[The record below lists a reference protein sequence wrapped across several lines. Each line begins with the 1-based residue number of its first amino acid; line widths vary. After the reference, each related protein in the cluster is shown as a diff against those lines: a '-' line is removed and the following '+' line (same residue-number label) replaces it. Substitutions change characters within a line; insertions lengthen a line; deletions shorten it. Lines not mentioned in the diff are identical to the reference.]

1 VSFDTD
7 AAVEP
12 NTTAPVVFEL
22 DGISK
27 RYGATQ
33 ALRDVSLAVRSG
45 EFVALLGPNGA
56 GKSTLIKVLDGVVTA
71 DSGTVRVAAE
81 AGGLGIVHQDLG
93 LVENM
98 TVVENLFLG
107 RGRST
112 LRLGSEAREAKA
124 VLTEVGLTD
133 LDPHVLIEDLTLG
146 ERTMVAVA
154 KLLGRGDRVVVID
167 EVTAGLPP
175 VEAEWLVRHLRDAAH
190 LGTTV
195 MMVTHRL
202 REVEGIADRYVV
214 MVDGEVAV
222 DVPSGAVTIDDLID
236 VMSAGRSVSSHATP
250 AHQDTDHHGST
261 ADVVCRL
268 VGARCGGAGPIDLEL
283 RAGEIVGITGLIG
296 SGLHDVAYM
305 VAGRVRNTGGSIEM
319 DKRIRRGC
327 VPAHRESEAVFPED
341 TEEFNL
347 TAGVWRR
354 WRSGTGLLRVRAIR
368 AEAER
373 VAAELDIKP
382 YDLEMQVG
390 RLSGGNQQK
399 TVLGRALINEPDLIV
414 LCEPTRGVDVATRR
428 EIYAQIR
435 AAAQRGTAVFIA
447 SSDVEDLAALARTV
461 GVMSADGRIDRWIDN
476 VEGTDLSLIATE
488 FI

>member
-1 VSFDTD
+1 VNSNTD
-7 AAVEP
+7 AAAEP

-71 DSGTVRVAAE
+71 DSGTVRVSAE

-107 RGRST
+107 RSRST
-112 LRLGSEAREAKA
+112 LRLGNEAREAKS
-124 VLTEVGLTD
+124 VLREVGLTG

-175 VEAEWLVRHLRDAAH
+175 VEAEWLVRRLRDAAH

-222 DVPSGAVTIDDLID
+222 DVPSSSVTIDDVIE

-250 AHQDTDHHGST
+250 AHPSADPNGSA

-283 RAGEIVGITGLIG
+283 RAGQIVGITGLIG

-347 TAGVWRR
+347 TAGEWRR
-354 WRSGTGLLRVRAIR
+354 WRGPTGLLRVRAIR

-373 VAAELDIKP
+373 VAAELDIRP
-382 YDLEMQVG
+382 HDLEMQVG

-399 TVLGRALINEPDLIV
+399 TVLGRALINDPDLIV

-435 AAAQRGTAVFIA
+435 SAAQRGTAVFIA
-447 SSDVEDLAALARTV
+447 SSDVEDLAALAQTV
-461 GVMSADGRIDRWIDN
+461 GVMTADGRIDRWIDN
-476 VEGTDLSLIATE
+476 VEGTDLSLLATE